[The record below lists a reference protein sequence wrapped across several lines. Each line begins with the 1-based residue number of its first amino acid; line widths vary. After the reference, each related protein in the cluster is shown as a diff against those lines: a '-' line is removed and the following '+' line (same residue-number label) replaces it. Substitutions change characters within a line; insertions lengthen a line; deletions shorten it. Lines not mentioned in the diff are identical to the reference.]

1 MIRKLILAL
10 GAVAIL
16 GTTALAPTAASA
28 NWKGKHWH
36 GPRLGIVVA
45 NPAFYAD
52 DCYMVEKT
60 FFRHGRWHTRLVE
73 VCN

>member
-1 MIRKLILAL
+1 MIRKLVLAL

-16 GTTALAPTAASA
+16 GTTAFAPTAASA
-28 NWKGKHWH
+28 KWNKGFH

-45 NPAFYAD
+45 DPVLYAD
-52 DCYMVEKT
+52 DCYTVEKT

>member
-1 MIRKLILAL
+1 MIRKLVLSL

-28 NWKGKHWH
+28 KHWH
-36 GPRLGIVVA
+36 GPRLGIVIA
-45 NPAFYAD
+45 NPAFYGD
-52 DCYMVEKT
+52 DCYTVEKT